1 MKLKSFLILVGVWF
15 FCMPLSL
22 FAKTDSIEE
31 VHLLL
36 RQKDQSL
43 NLSEKRKTPEDFFSQ
58 KITLEEA
65 IRFALEN
72 NSAFRQALQEVL
84 ISENK
89 IREAKTIEN
98 PELSAIFFLGEKED
112 STQLFPQVGLSHNL
126 LDLYLARLR
135 KRAASSELEVTK
147 LQTAASAFQ
156 LITEVKKSFYEL
168 QALEYFRHQLREI
181 VQSTQTAVALS
192 ERQKQAGN
200 VNSTEV
206 NTRQL
211 IAEQAELEL
220 ARNASE
226 IERAR
231 VNLAQHLGNSDFA
244 NKITIEKRL
253 PGFPRKEASV
263 GELEELALAN
273 RLDLAAL
280 KQKESVFT
288 REHQLARWQ
297 SFPSFRFGVEYERD
311 PDIGT
316 AVGPTMGFQIPVS
329 GRGEVQKE
337 LVQIQ
342 RTQNQYA
349 IQALE
354 NGIRAEVRE
363 AHAALQGARQI
374 AARYQTKIIPL
385 LSKNLKETQLEY
397 NYMLKGVYDLLQISR
412 EQIRAQQEYAAALRD
427 YWVARAKLE
436 QALGTSFN
444 SENLNPAKV
453 KVSKMPK
460 STEQK

>member
-1 MKLKSFLILVGVWF
+1 MMKSNRFLISALVLF
-15 FCMPLSL
+15 FYAPLSL
-22 FAKTDSIEE
+22 FGKTSSIEE
-31 VHLLL
+31 VHSLVH
-36 RQKDQSL
+36 QKNSSS
-43 NLSEKRKTPEDFFSQ
+43 NLSDKPNLADDFFSR
-58 KITLEEA
+58 KITLDGA
-65 IRFALEN
+65 IGFALEN
-72 NSAFRQALQEVL
+72 NPVFKQALQEVL

-98 PELSAIFFLGEKED
+98 PELSTVFFLGEKND
-112 STQLFPQVGLSHNL
+112 SIELFPQVGLSHNL
-126 LDLYLARLR
+126 LDLYLAGLR
-135 KRAASSELEVTK
+135 KRAASSQLEVTK
-147 LQTAASAFQ
+147 LQIAASSFQ
-156 LITEVKKSFYEL
+156 LITDVKKDFYEL
-168 QALEYFRHQLREI
+168 QALEYFRQELQKI

-200 VNSTEV
+200 VNATEV
-206 NTRQL
+206 NTRHL

-220 ARNASE
+220 ARNANE

-231 VNLAQHLGNSDFA
+231 VSLAQHLGKSDFSK
-244 NKITIEKRL
+244 KIVVEKRL
-253 PGFPRKEASV
+253 PGFPRKEPSV

-280 KQKESVFT
+280 KQKEGVFT
-288 REHQLARWQ
+288 QEYQLARWQ

-316 AVGPTMGFQIPVS
+316 AVGPTMAFQIPVS
-329 GRGEVQKE
+329 GRGEVQRE

-342 RTQNQYA
+342 RTQNRYA

-363 AHAALQGARQI
+363 AHAALQGAREI
-374 AARYQTKIIPL
+374 AARYQAKIIPL
-385 LSKNLKETQLEY
+385 LNKNLKETQLEY

-412 EQIRAQQEYAAALRD
+412 EQIRAQHDYATALRD
-427 YWVARAKLE
+427 YWIARAKVE
-436 QALGTSFN
+436 QALGISLN
-444 SENLNPAKV
+444 QENLNASKV

-460 STEQK
+460 TVER